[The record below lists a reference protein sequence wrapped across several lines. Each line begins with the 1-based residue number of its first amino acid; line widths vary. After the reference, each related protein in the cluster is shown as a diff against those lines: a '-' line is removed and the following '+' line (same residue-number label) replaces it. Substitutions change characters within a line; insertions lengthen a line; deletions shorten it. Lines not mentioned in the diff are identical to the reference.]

1 MIVRRSTYR
10 RLEELENALH
20 PDPKHVPPLD
30 LRGQKEDPNR
40 RYHVTAEDL
49 AAHASEAQAA
59 EVGISGSD
67 FGAHAVRANEQPP
80 AQTTPMKKGSPPD
93 AGPLALESAR
103 SELVIA
109 EQAWRSD
116 RLATLLGSPPPKLQ
130 SWLPSAIGPLPC
142 KPVASHS
149 LSCTSA
155 TLGAGLGA

>member
-1 MIVRRSTYR
+1 MRRSTYR

-80 AQTTPMKKGSPPD
+80 MKKGSPPD

-116 RLATLLGSPPPKLQ
+116 RLATLLVAHRQSCNLGSPQP
-130 SWLPSAIGPLPC
+130 
-142 KPVASHS
+142 
-149 LSCTSA
+149 
-155 TLGAGLGA
+155 

>member
-1 MIVRRSTYR
+1 M
-10 RLEELENALH
+10 
-20 PDPKHVPPLD
+20 PPLD

-80 AQTTPMKKGSPPD
+80 MKKGSPPD

-116 RLATLLGSPPPKLQ
+116 RLATLLVAHRRSCNLGSPQP
-130 SWLPSAIGPLPC
+130 
-142 KPVASHS
+142 
-149 LSCTSA
+149 
-155 TLGAGLGA
+155 

>member
-1 MIVRRSTYR
+1 M
-10 RLEELENALH
+10 
-20 PDPKHVPPLD
+20 PPLD

-49 AAHASEAQAA
+49 AAHASEAKAA

-67 FGAHAVRANEQPP
+67 FGAHAVRANEQP
-80 AQTTPMKKGSPPD
+80 PMKKGSPPD

-116 RLATLLGSPPPKLQ
+116 RLATLLVAHRQSCNLGSPQP
-130 SWLPSAIGPLPC
+130 
-142 KPVASHS
+142 
-149 LSCTSA
+149 
-155 TLGAGLGA
+155 